1 MDILFLSSDLDS
13 PRARVQPADGRRGLR
28 DLIASFGQ
36 NIVTVPSETTHVW
49 VKFDRDHACRDPVDT
64 CLSCCGL
71 RTSTHTPMTLRDSA
85 VITAAARNHD
95 SYPKLTR
102 HLEKVL
108 PEGVMLSACYEDVID
123 DIQGQARRLIV
134 HGVVRVLQSTR
145 S

>member
-71 RTSTHTPMTLRDSA
+71 RLSCCGLRTSTHTPMTLRDSA
-85 VITAAARNHD
+85 FIREAPKNHD
-95 SYPKLTR
+95 TNPKLTR
-102 HLEKVL
+102 ILKRVL
-108 PEGVMLSACYEDVID
+108 RKGVMLGASKEAVI
-123 DIQGQARRLIV
+123 
-134 HGVVRVLQSTR
+134 
-145 S
+145 

>member
-71 RTSTHTPMTLRDSA
+71 LFAAEQRHTCDLA
-85 VITAAARNHD
+85 VDLDEISGLVHAGTADGQIMQNRQ
-95 SYPKLTR
+95 
-102 HLEKVL
+102 
-108 PEGVMLSACYEDVID
+108 
-123 DIQGQARRLIV
+123 QGADNE
-134 HGVVRVLQSTR
+134 TA
-145 S
+145 